1 MGLYSFTIKWFVCPT
16 KEFKRLGDF
25 VTKLFSIAEAAAEAA
40 VSFRIDEIALEAP
53 APDRLLRDFAS
64 NSSHLISEPVSAS
77 IDLKAQHI
85 RKRSRKVRKRICH
98 FQPTG
103 CILTAGVGGAR
114 AVSRPVSPPP
124 THRLICPISLRV
136 QNRTLYVN
144 MRRLYTVW

>member
-77 IDLKAQHI
+77 IDLSIYGNDPEKSESVYAT
-85 RKRSRKVRKRICH
+85 
-98 FQPTG
+98 F
-103 CILTAGVGGAR
+103 
-114 AVSRPVSPPP
+114 
-124 THRLICPISLRV
+124 
-136 QNRTLYVN
+136 NRQDAF
-144 MRRLYTVW
+144 